1 MAKKLYFNQ
10 EARKKL
16 QIGIDLA
23 ANAVGST
30 LGARGKGVIIAPG
43 YGHMPLVTKDGVTV
57 AKSIFIDDEV
67 ENVGVMMIRSAS
79 QKTVDD
85 AGDGTTTSAVLAQS
99 MITAGLDAIEKEGTN
114 TQAIKSG
121 MELAVNAIVEALK
134 SISIPVKDNDT
145 LKSVATISANN
156 DELIGSKIAEA
167 YAKIG
172 KNGILTI
179 EKSHTVDTYVT
190 VMEGSEMI
198 RGYSNDKFVTNQ
210 AKMTVEYDNPFILVV
225 DYEIRTVREIIP
237 LMEEFSKLYDFRV
250 QPLIII
256 ARGFDGEPHNTMV
269 VNKLKNGAK
278 ICLIEAP
285 NAYQKE
291 ALLDIATLTGATL
304 IQDELGL
311 KVQDAKVEHLG
322 KCSRIVVSRTST
334 LIIEGAGDKVALEE
348 LKASIQKV
356 VDESEGNLQKKEVYE
371 RRLARLSGSIGVIYV
386 GGATDLEQKE
396 RHDRVDDAN
405 RAVKS
410 AIEEGIVPGGGIALL
425 RAVSSPLLFSNLPD
439 VQKGVL
445 IVVNACFAP
454 LKKMLFNAGEDVEK
468 VFNTIYKQTGNN
480 GFNIKTGEYV
490 DMIEANIIDPTKVVR
505 CALQNAASVAGQI
518 INSDVL
524 LVEMKPVN

>member
-1 MAKKLYFNQ
+1 MGKQLFFNQ

-16 QIGIDLA
+16 QKGIDLA

-43 YGHMPLVTKDGVTV
+43 YGHMPIVTKDGVTV

-99 MITAGLDAIEKEGTN
+99 MITAGLDAIEVSGVN
-114 TQAIKSG
+114 TKAIKAG
-121 MELAVNAIVEALK
+121 MELAVSSIVEALK
-134 SISIPVKDNDT
+134 SISIDVKDNDT

-167 YAKIG
+167 YSKIG

-210 AKMTVEYDNPFILVV
+210 AKMTVEYDNPLILVV
-225 DYEIRTVREIIP
+225 DYEVRTIKELLP
-237 LMEEFSKLYDFRV
+237 LMIEFDKRHSFTS
-250 QPLIII
+250 QPFIII
-256 ARGFDGEPHNTMV
+256 ARGFEGEPHNTML

-291 ALLDIATLTGATL
+291 SLVDIATLTGATL
-304 IQDELGL
+304 ISDEIGL
-311 KVQDAKVEHLG
+311 KVEHATMEHLG
-322 KCSRIVVSRTST
+322 RCQRIIVSRSST
-334 LIIEGAGDKVALEE
+334 LIIEGAGEKSAMEQ
-348 LKASIQKV
+348 LKASIQKII
-356 VDESEGNLQKKEVYE
+356 DESEGVPQKKEIYE

-386 GGATDLEQKE
+386 GGATDFEQKE

-425 RAVSSPLLFSNLPD
+425 RAVQKSPIEGTKDEQIGIN
-439 VQKGVL
+439 
-445 IVVNACFAP
+445 IVINACFAP
-454 LKKMLFNAGEDVEK
+454 LKKMLSNAGEDVES
-468 VFNTIYKQTGNN
+468 VFSSVSKLSGNE
-480 GFNIKTGEYV
+480 GFNMKTGKYA
-490 DMIEANIIDPTKVVR
+490 DMIKDGIIDPTKVVR
-505 CALQNAASVAGQI
+505 CAFQNAASIAGQI

-524 LVEMKPVN
+524 MVELKPIV

>member
-1 MAKKLYFNQ
+1 MAKALFFNQ

-43 YGHMPLVTKDGVTV
+43 YGHMPIVTKDGVTV

-99 MITAGLDAIEKEGTN
+99 MITSGLDAIEAGAN
-114 TQAIKSG
+114 TQAVKAG
-121 MELAVNAIVEALK
+121 MEYAVASIIKTLK
-134 SISIPVKDNDT
+134 ENSIPVKDNAT
-145 LKSVATISANN
+145 LKSVATISSNN
-156 DELIGSKIAEA
+156 DEELGAKIADAYDKIGS
-167 YAKIG
+167 
-172 KNGILTI
+172 NGILTI
-179 EKSHTVDTYVT
+179 EKSHTIDTYVT
-190 VMEGSEMI
+190 VMEGAEMP
-198 RGYSNDKFVTNQ
+198 RGYSNEKFVTNL
-210 AKMTVEYDNPFILVV
+210 AKMTVEYDNPLILVA
-225 DYEIRTVREIIP
+225 DYEIRTIKELIP
-237 LMEEFSKLYDFRV
+237 LMQEFSEKHNFTS
-250 QPLIII
+250 QALIII
-256 ARGFDGEPHNTMV
+256 ARGFEGEPHNTMV
-269 VNKLKNGAK
+269 VNRLKNGAK

-291 ALLDIATLTGATL
+291 ALVDMATLTGATL
-304 IQDELGL
+304 ISDEMGL
-311 KVQDAKVEHLG
+311 KVEHARLEHLG
-322 KCSRIVVSRTST
+322 QCQRIVVSRAST

-348 LKASIQKV
+348 LKASIQKT
-356 VDESEGNLQKKEVYE
+356 VDESDNVQKKEIYE

-386 GGATDLEQKE
+386 GGATDIEQKE
-396 RHDRVDDAN
+396 RQDRVDDAN

-410 AIEEGIVPGGGIALL
+410 AIEEGIVPGGGIALI
-425 RAVSSPLLFSNLPD
+425 RAMQQINFSALSGGELVGAD
-439 VQKGVL
+439 
-445 IVVNACFAP
+445 IVFRACAAP
-454 LKKMLFNAGEDVEK
+454 LKKMLSNAGEDVEA
-468 VFNTIYKQTGNN
+468 VFADVIKAEGTS
-480 GFNIKTGEYV
+480 GFNLKTGQYV

-524 LVEMKPVN
+524 LVEMKPTA

>member
-1 MAKKLYFNQ
+1 MSKKLFFNQ

-43 YGHMPLVTKDGVTV
+43 YGHMPIVTKDGVTV

-114 TQAIKSG
+114 TQAVKAGI
-121 MELAVNAIVEALK
+121 ELAVNAIVEALK

-167 YAKIG
+167 YEKIG

-179 EKSHTVDTYVT
+179 ERSHTVDTYVT
-190 VMEGSEMI
+190 VMEGSEMV

-210 AKMTVEYDNPFILVV
+210 AKMTVEYDNPLIMVI
-225 DYEIRTVREIIP
+225 DYEIHTIKELIP
-237 LMEEFSKLYDFRV
+237 LMEDFSKVYDFRN

-278 ICLIEAP
+278 VCLIEAP

-291 ALLDIATLTGATL
+291 ALIDIATLTGATL
-304 IQDELGL
+304 IEDAMGL
-311 KVQDAKVEHLG
+311 KPEHSRVIHLG
-322 KCSRIVVSRTST
+322 SCKRIVVSKTST
-334 LIIEGAGDKVALEE
+334 LIIEGGGEKASIEE
-348 LKASIQKV
+348 LKSSIQKII
-356 VDESEGNLQKKEVYE
+356 DESEGNLQKKDIYE

-410 AIEEGIVPGGGIALL
+410 AIEEGIVPGGGVALI
-425 RAVSSPLLFSNLPD
+425 RAVENSTYLNVSVD
-439 VQKGVL
+439 MKIGID
-445 IVVNACFAP
+445 IVVKACYAP
-454 LKKMLFNAGEDVEK
+454 LKKMLSNAGEDVEK
-468 VFNTIYKQTGNN
+468 VFDNVSRQGGNN

-490 DMIEANIIDPTKVVR
+490 DMIAANIIDPTKVVR

-524 LVEMKPVN
+524 LVEMKPTA

>member
-1 MAKKLYFNQ
+1 MAKKAYFNQ

-16 QIGIDLA
+16 QKGIDLA
-23 ANAVGST
+23 ADAVGST
-30 LGARGKGVIIAPG
+30 LGARGKSVIIAPG
-43 YGHMPLVTKDGVTV
+43 YGHMPIATKDGVTV
-57 AKSIFIDDEV
+57 AKAIFIEDEV

-99 MITAGLDAIEKEGTN
+99 MITAGLDAIEVPGAN
-114 TQAIKSG
+114 AQAIKAG
-121 MELAVNAIVEALK
+121 MEMAVTAVVEALK
-134 SISIPVKDNDT
+134 TLSIPVTDSAT

-156 DELIGSKIAEA
+156 DVEIGSKIAEA
-167 YAKIG
+167 YEKIG
-172 KNGILTI
+172 HSGVLTI
-179 EKSHTVDTYVT
+179 DKSHTVDTYIT
-190 VMEGSEMI
+190 VLEGSEMP
-198 RGYSNDKFVTNQ
+198 RGYSNDRFVTNPN
-210 AKMTVEYDNPFILVV
+210 KMTVEYDKPLILVA
-225 DYEIRTVREIIP
+225 DYELNVVKEVLP
-237 LMEEFSKLYDFRV
+237 LMEEFSKIYNFTV

-256 ARGFDGEPHNTMV
+256 ARGFGGELHNTMV
-269 VNKLKNGAK
+269 VNRTQRGAK

-291 ALLDIATLTGATL
+291 ALTDIATLTGAT
-304 IQDELGL
+304 IIADDAGL
-311 KVQDAKVEHLG
+311 KPEHARLEHLG
-322 KCSRIVVSRTST
+322 TCNRIIVSRTST
-334 LIIEGAGDKVALEE
+334 LIMEGVGEKSAVEE
-348 LKASIQKV
+348 LKGSIQKII
-356 VDESEGNLQKKEVYE
+356 DECGSNLQKKEIYE

-425 RAVSSPLLFSNLPD
+425 RAVQNSTFKNVSAD
-439 VQKGVL
+439 TQTG
-445 IVVNACFAP
+445 IDIIVNACYAP
-454 LKKMLFNAGEDVEK
+454 LRKMLSNAGENVDL
-468 VFNTIYKQTGNN
+468 VFNTVQAQSGTK

-524 LVEMKPVN
+524 LVELKPTA